1 MDKDN
6 HWSEI
11 VDMVNANK
19 QQAPLEA
26 LDPERMQN
34 IEQAVFK
41 HIDEQLADATD
52 VAQQGT
58 HSAKNTAPQN
68 DGIFGKLA
76 EQARAAFEGLF
87 ANPAGRTAFAA
98 VCLCALGSV
107 LYFKTS
113 TDSINSGQQLAMF
126 DIPESISTESQQITS
141 HIEARGIGAK
151 AIIDA
156 NRSEVANA
164 FTTGLTLADIQLIN
178 KSGASIDDYLADTNI
193 DTFNASVETYHS
205 NSATK
210 NWLALGHANEVLH
223 LSAKLALTNLETKP
237 LHDAV
242 AFYQTTASTV
252 AIGSQSDNFMQNHAE
267 LVRATPETLST
278 PADIERIVTATSNL
292 KILIK

>member
-11 VDMVNANK
+11 VDIVNSNK

-52 VAQQGT
+52 VAHTRASQ
-58 HSAKNTAPQN
+58 NTAPQN
-68 DGIFGKLA
+68 NGIFGKLA
-76 EQARAAFEGLF
+76 EQTRAAFEGLF

-98 VCLCALGSV
+98 VCVCALGSV
-107 LYFKTS
+107 LYFKAS
-113 TDSINSGQQLAMF
+113 TDSINTGQLAMF
-126 DIPESISTESQQITS
+126 DIPESVSTESQQITS

-156 NRSEVANA
+156 NRSEIANA
-164 FTTGLTLADIQLIN
+164 FTTGLTLADMQLIN
-178 KSGASIDDYLADTNI
+178 KSGASIDDYLANTDI
-193 DTFNASVETYHS
+193 EAFNASVDAYHS
-205 NSATK
+205 NDATK

-242 AFYQTTASTV
+242 AFYQATANTV
-252 AIGSQSDNFMQNHAE
+252 AIDSQSDNFMQNHAE
-267 LVRATPETLST
+267 LLSAAPDTLST
-278 PADIERIVTATSNL
+278 PADIESIVTATSNL